1 MLFKAEIRTMA
12 HIYLYN
18 LIENKTQPPFA
29 GTSDQNR
36 ISTLTMVIILT
47 VIVKCVFIS
56 FATLAVCYR

>member
-1 MLFKAEIRTMA
+1 MRKNEK
-12 HIYLYN
+12 
-18 LIENKTQPPFA
+18 IELKLNENYMQPPFA